1 MKLNQFIFFL
11 GTDDL
16 TKTADYYLNVLN
28 LTLYKD
34 QGICQIYNISNDCK
48 IGFCTHMSITRETK
62 SPILTFV
69 TEDVDKIYE
78 ELLNRGAKI
87 SQPPQKNLK
96 FKIYHF
102 FMEDPNGYT
111 IEIQKFLD

>member
-1 MKLNQFIFFL
+1 MKLNNVIFFL

-16 TKTADYYLNVLN
+16 MKTADFYLNTLN

-34 QGICQIYNISNDCK
+34 QGVCQIYNISKDCK
-48 IGFCTHMSITRETK
+48 IGFCTHMPITCETI
-62 SPILTFV
+62 SPIITFV
-69 TEDVDKIYE
+69 TEKVDEIYKD
-78 ELLNRGAKI
+78 LLNRGVKI
-87 SQPPQKNLK
+87 SQPPQKNAK

-111 IEIQKFLD
+111 LEIQKFLD